1 MYIKKKLMIAA
12 LMLQGLAGS
21 AFAGELTI
29 KECEASLMMPE
40 GSQVDMLIQ
49 FNMNENVLT
58 SVVTQS
64 TRGQTQTKK
73 WTAQFFENKVR
84 EGLKPNANPAALNE
98 VERFIVHAMMVA
110 SDPILGSDFSA
121 GIDLEAVRS
130 AKVYIA
136 GERARM
142 GSLAVVEAKD
152 SEGRLLGSFVG
163 GLLVAPCR

>member
-1 MYIKKKLMIAA
+1 MSIKKKLMIAS
-12 LMLQGLAGS
+12 LMLQGFAGS
-21 AFAGELTI
+21 AIAGELTI
-29 KECEASLMMPE
+29 KECKASLMLDA
-40 GSQVDMLIQ
+40 SQVDMLIQ
-49 FNMNENVLT
+49 FNINEDVLT

-64 TRGQTQTKK
+64 TRGKTQTKN
-73 WTAQFFENKVR
+73 WTAQSFENKVR
-84 EGLKPNANPAALNE
+84 EGLKPNTNPAALNE
-98 VERFIVHAMMVA
+98 VEKFILHAMLVS
-110 SDPILGSDFSA
+110 SDPILGSDLSA

-152 SEGRLLGSFVG
+152 SQDRLLGSFVG

>member
-1 MYIKKKLMIAA
+1 VSIKKNLMIAA

-64 TRGQTQTKK
+64 TRGQTLTKNG
-73 WTAQFFENKVR
+73 TAQFFEDTVR
-84 EGLKPNANPAALNE
+84 EGLKLNTNPGALNE
-98 VERFIVHAMMVA
+98 VEKFIVHAMLVA
-110 SDPILGSDFSA
+110 SDPILGSDLSA

-136 GERARM
+136 GERART